1 MQFEIGYLLAL
12 VVVGLGILGI
22 ILALMIGE
30 VNRRKSVV
38 TLILSLI
45 ILGLGVYYYWEIGLV
60 QRKKGGETLNRLNSL
75 IRVYRPVEIEPPE
88 QQH

>member
-12 VVVGLGILGI
+12 VVVGLGILGV

-30 VNRRKSVV
+30 VNRRKFIV

-45 ILGLGVYYYWEIGLV
+45 VLGLGIYYYWEIGLV
-60 QRKKGGETLNRLNSL
+60 QRKKGGESFNRLNSL
-75 IRVYRPVEIEPPE
+75 IQLYRPVEIKPPE
-88 QQH
+88 ERR

>member
-12 VVVGLGILGI
+12 VVVGLGVLGV

-45 ILGLGVYYYWEIGLV
+45 ILGLGIYYYWEIGLV

-75 IRVYRPVEIEPPE
+75 IWVYRPGEIKPPE
-88 QQH
+88 E